1 MSGCYRSWCPFLC
14 LDKSLKNLCPTGT
27 VFFLISENRYMKQ
40 FMQIVKRPILAI
52 VSVLIAVV
60 SFAQD
65 KQVDVN
71 INTSHSSNW
80 YAQPW
85 VWIVGAAVFIL
96 LLVALT
102 RSGSRSDA

>member
-1 MSGCYRSWCPFLC
+1 
-14 LDKSLKNLCPTGT
+14 
-27 VFFLISENRYMKQ
+27 MKQ
-40 FMQIVKRPILAI
+40 FMQIIKRPFLSI
-52 VSVLIAVV
+52 VSILLGVV

-65 KQVDVN
+65 KTVDVN
-71 INTSHSSNW
+71 INTNSGGNW

-102 RSGSRSDA
+102 RSGSKSDA

>member
-1 MSGCYRSWCPFLC
+1 
-14 LDKSLKNLCPTGT
+14 
-27 VFFLISENRYMKQ
+27 MKQ
-40 FMQIVKRPILAI
+40 FMQIVKRPMLAI
-52 VSVLIAVV
+52 VSLLMTVV
-60 SFAQD
+60 AFAQD

-71 INTSHSSNW
+71 INTDSGGNW

-85 VWIVGAAVFIL
+85 VWIVGVAVFIL

>member
-1 MSGCYRSWCPFLC
+1 
-14 LDKSLKNLCPTGT
+14 
-27 VFFLISENRYMKQ
+27 MKQ
-40 FMQIVKRPILAI
+40 FMQIIKRPFLSI
-52 VSVLIAVV
+52 VSILLGVV

-65 KQVDVN
+65 KTVDVN
-71 INTSHSSNW
+71 INTNSGGSW

-102 RSGSRSDA
+102 RSGSKSDA

>member
-1 MSGCYRSWCPFLC
+1 MPGWH
-14 LDKSLKNLCPTGT
+14 G
-27 VFFLISENRYMKQ
+27 FFLTYENRFMKQ
-40 FMQIVKRPILAI
+40 FMQIIKRPLLAI
-52 VSVLIAVV
+52 VSVLIAAI
-60 SFAQD
+60 SYAQD

-71 INTSHSSNW
+71 INTSHGSNW

>member
-1 MSGCYRSWCPFLC
+1 
-14 LDKSLKNLCPTGT
+14 
-27 VFFLISENRYMKQ
+27 MKQ
-40 FMQIVKRPILAI
+40 FMQIVKRPLLAF
-52 VSVLIAVV
+52 VSLLMTAVA
-60 SFAQD
+60 FAQD

-71 INTSHSSNW
+71 INTKSGGNW

-102 RSGSRSDA
+102 RSGTKSDA